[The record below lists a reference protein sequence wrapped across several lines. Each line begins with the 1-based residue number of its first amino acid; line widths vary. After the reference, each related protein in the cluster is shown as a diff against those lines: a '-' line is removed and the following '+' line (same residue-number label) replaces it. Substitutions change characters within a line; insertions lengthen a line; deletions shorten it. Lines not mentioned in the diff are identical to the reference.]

1 MSRVGR
7 YKYNKKLGIAN
18 RIANQ
23 KVAEPIANP
32 LTGEVMAEAGQV
44 ISPALAR
51 EIEDAGVNIAFVEHI
66 EGKIVKVISNAMVDI
81 SKFVDFDAK
90 EECDIK
96 ERVRLL
102 FSAKFLASAIM
113 TKNLKRKSAA
123 EEMTSFQS
131 TLSLMIFCKYQLY
144 ELSCKRHW

>member
-1 MSRVGR
+1 
-7 YKYNKKLGIAN
+7 
-18 RIANQ
+18 
-23 KVAEPIANP
+23 
-32 LTGEVMAEAGQV
+32 MAEAGQV

-96 ERVRLL
+96 ERVR
-102 FSAKFLASAIM
+102 FAV
-113 TKNLKRKSAA
+113 
-123 EEMTSFQS
+123 
-131 TLSLMIFCKYQLY
+131 LSEIW
-144 ELSCKRHW
+144 RVR